1 MASTEDSLKH
11 STSDTVKQILTA
23 ACEEQK
29 AELLRLQGLQ
39 VEGRTVG
46 ENLRITEANILRREK
61 ALGKIK
67 EEGLSLQDRITELHA
82 KMAALQSDFI
92 TKSGELARDKED
104 KARLL
109 ARQAS
114 EAAAGLPAAAPQPAV
129 AAAVPPTAEA
139 LFATFASL
147 PNFGEVQRQAL
158 LGIFESL
165 QVRVQPV
172 PAEAVRVPGSPLLEP
187 AAAPV
192 VEVELPATEGVAP
205 TIAPTVGDG
214 TAEAPPAAT
223 APAAT
228 QPEPTPPAGQPTPQG
243 PEPRRVGEGEA
254 EGIPDTQI
262 ATAAK
267 AACAAGAWMA
277 ALDEERAAK
286 KGRKTL

>member
-1 MASTEDSLKH
+1 MA
-11 STSDTVKQILTA
+11 
-23 ACEEQK
+23 
-29 AELLRLQGLQ
+29 G
-39 VEGRTVG
+39 
-46 ENLRITEANILRREK
+46 
-61 ALGKIK
+61 
-67 EEGLSLQDRITELHA
+67 
-82 KMAALQSDFI
+82 LQSDFI
-92 TKSGELARDKED
+92 TKSAELDRDKED

-109 ARQAS
+109 ARQAA
-114 EAAAGLPAAAPQPAV
+114 EAAAVLPAPAPQPAV

-147 PNFGEVQRQAL
+147 PNFGEVQHQAL
-158 LGIFESL
+158 LSIFESL

-192 VEVELPATEGVAP
+192 VEGELPATGGVAP
-205 TIAPTVGDG
+205 TFAPTVGDG
-214 TAEAPPAAT
+214 TAEGPPAAT

-254 EGIPDTQI
+254 AGIPDTQI
-262 ATAAK
+262 ASAAK
-267 AACAAGAWMA
+267 AAHAAGAWMA